1 MRKTHFF
8 IPLFV
13 ALLLAILAVCCQDDI
28 GISSSTDEAFS
39 LEDAKA
45 FFETGVDELSVG
57 IRPPHGHGK
66 ETKSQALELPRLI
79 APVWTKAERWTERDG
94 NMVVVEIPLYVSNGD
109 RVIRRMWLE
118 GKTKTE
124 TLRAYSKLLIRHFKQ
139 ENVTVSNV
147 VTFIADKRFSG
158 VDKDITEL
166 RYDKWKKFS
175 GIVIYTLPDGRFIN
189 GYRLVNGEMTHRLF
203 LQDTTIK
210 QASEESD
217 LLMQYDYEDRLGA
230 TVLAY
235 NTDTEFYCGTCDYW
249 HPFEEGCEY
258 EYVVNGVSYCRN
270 CELPKT
276 DCICDSPSAVCGECF
291 QNPCVCHGSTVE
303 TCSVCHKEPGSCICP
318 KLCGKCGRL
327 GCTGTCDACSNCGA
341 RGCDGNCKTQTNQAV
356 PLPNKLKV
364 LFSKNINLTIEQLE
378 KIESIIDSISKNCPD
393 NSVYSYLSEGK
404 YQFNGVKISEER
416 TYAMAAYIPNKGNL
430 VFYGEEFITYNG
442 LNHEM
447 FHLYQHKRCGE
458 FTSENKGYRE
468 YELKL
473 YNDITFYVDVMKGDA
488 LKDYNKREEWID
500 VGWGAELS
508 RGYKTW
514 LSEITNEGT
523 TVPDSVSVAD
533 FRKYAEI
540 FGEKSRSYPN
550 TSYNYDIDY
559 APDALNA
566 MLTRTKRNCQ

>member
-13 ALLLAILAVCCQDDI
+13 ASLLAILAVCCQDDI

-124 TLRAYSKLLIRHFKQ
+124 SLRAYSKLLIRHFKQ

-189 GYRLVNGEMTHRLF
+189 GYRLVNGGMTHRLF

-230 TVLAY
+230 TVPAY

-341 RGCDGNCKTQTNQAV
+341 RGCDGSCKSTSEKQEDETERKIQRAKKIFRNSHMTYENW
-356 PLPNKLKV
+356 LV
-364 LFSKNINLTIEQLE
+364 LGNMLE
-378 KIESIIDSISKNCPD
+378 KIIEDCMGDALYAGLVNHMKGGTIAIQFVEGTTGSFSPLGNGYTGIKLGMQMESNQ
-393 NSVYSYLSEGK
+393 L
-404 YQFNGVKISEER
+404 
-416 TYAMAAYIPNKGNL
+416 L
-430 VFYGEEFITYNG
+430 
-442 LNHEM
+442 HEM
-447 FHLYQHKRCGE
+447 FHVYQSYQTVLSEYNSRVLNLEIEAHYAQYLYIKKLPEYQPSNSKWKLRYSNNPRYSTIRKLKE
-458 FTSENKGYRE
+458 YINDKG
-468 YELKL
+468 ELK
-473 YNDITFYVDVMKGDA
+473 N
-488 LKDYNKREEWID
+488 KDK
-500 VGWGAELS
+500 AELLELFMYS
-508 RGYKTW
+508 VVEPVFRSSGYSETKYPYKEVEN
-514 LSEITNEGT
+514 LSDNFSNI
-523 TVPDSVSVAD
+523 
-533 FRKYAEI
+533 K
-540 FGEKSRSYPN
+540 K
-550 TSYNYDIDY
+550 
-559 APDALNA
+559 
-566 MLTRTKRNCQ
+566 LTKGC